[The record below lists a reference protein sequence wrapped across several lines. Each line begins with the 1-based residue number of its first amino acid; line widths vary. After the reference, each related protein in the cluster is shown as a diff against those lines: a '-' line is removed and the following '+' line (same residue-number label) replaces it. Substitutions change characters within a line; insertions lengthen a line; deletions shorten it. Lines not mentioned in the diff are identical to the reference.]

1 MGKNGL
7 SKKELKAIKRILTA
21 KQQVIQEDMI
31 QAKKGLLEEC
41 LPEPNRS
48 KTHIAD
54 SNGGPSVYQAR
65 VTNLQKCLWKIDEAF
80 ENLENGSY
88 GICKNCGDP
97 IPPERLKI
105 VPFTQ
110 LHVEC
115 KF

>member
-7 SKKELKAIKRILTA
+7 SKKRLEAIKMILTA
-21 KQQVIQEDMI
+21 RQQVIQEDLV
-31 QAKKGLLEEC
+31 QAKKGLLGEC
-41 LPEPNRS
+41 LAEPNHS

-54 SNGGPSVYQAR
+54 SNGGPSIYQAR
-65 VTNLQKCLWKIDEAF
+65 VTNLEKCLWKIDEAF

-97 IPPERLKI
+97 ISSKRLKI

-110 LHVEC
+110 SHVEC
-115 KF
+115 KL